1 MQGEKGLFPGG
12 FYSGY
17 NWVTY
22 ISNNYSTTRIQDLI
36 ISDSNIA
43 QLGLTSARVSSKS
56 ELWNM
61 VLIDSEDNT

>member
-1 MQGEKGLFPGG
+1 MSMPKIALTSE
-12 FYSGY
+12 ST
-17 NWVTY
+17 VTMSSY

-56 ELWNM
+56 ELGNM